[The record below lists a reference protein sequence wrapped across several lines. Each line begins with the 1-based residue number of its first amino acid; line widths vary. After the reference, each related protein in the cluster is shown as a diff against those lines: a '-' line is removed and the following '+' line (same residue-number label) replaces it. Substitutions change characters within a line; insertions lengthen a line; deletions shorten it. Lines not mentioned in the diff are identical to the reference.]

1 MPVAT
6 AVSTSRIKQPSF
18 CYLCSSAHSCVGRY
32 SSGCV
37 GGSCY
42 LSSGDFSR
50 MVEAVSRDGK
60 GKSPT
65 TGLPK
70 NKIVCPH
77 CGHTISSGNFCRY
90 CSQKVVVVC
99 NCWVLKKPFNC
110 GMDKCPGMK
119 LLTNAKLLAA
129 KIH

>member
-1 MPVAT
+1 MENEKAQQ
-6 AVSTSRIKQPSF
+6 R
-18 CYLCSSAHSCVGRY
+18 
-32 SSGCV
+32 
-37 GGSCY
+37 
-42 LSSGDFSR
+42 DFR
-50 MVEAVSRDGK
+50 
-60 GKSPT
+60 
-65 TGLPK
+65 K